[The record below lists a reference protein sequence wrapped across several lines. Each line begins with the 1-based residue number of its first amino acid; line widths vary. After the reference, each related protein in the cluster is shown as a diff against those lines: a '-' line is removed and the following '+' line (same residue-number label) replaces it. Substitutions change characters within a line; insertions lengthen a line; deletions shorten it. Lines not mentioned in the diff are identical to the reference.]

1 MFSFNTLN
9 YEFMTFNPKRIEH
22 VKAKCFLVT
31 NPEVRKYL
39 NDTID
44 KNLNP
49 KNNNAYL
56 VSRDDR
62 IVGYLGVFDLRDYLE
77 LHYAVVGSYRGY
89 KFSLTETTGCQILK
103 EASENLFERYKSI
116 EFIKLDIETSNIRS
130 KKAALAAG
138 YYPYGVDDL
147 NCEEYRRYR

>member
-1 MFSFNTLN
+1 MFSFNTRN

>member
-1 MFSFNTLN
+1 
-9 YEFMTFNPKRIEH
+9 MTFNPKRIEH

-44 KNLNP
+44 KNLNS

>member
-31 NPEVRKYL
+31 NPEVREYL

-56 VSRDDR
+56 VSRDDKV
-62 IVGYLGVFDLRDYLE
+62 VGYLGVFDLRDYLE
-77 LHYAVVGSYRGY
+77 LHYAVIGSYRGH

-116 EFIKLDIETSNIRS
+116 EFIKLDIEASNIRS
-130 KKAALAAG
+130 RKTALAAG
-138 YYPYGVDDL
+138 YYPYGFDDFGF
-147 NCEEYRRYR
+147 EEYRRYK

>member
-1 MFSFNTLN
+1 MFSFNTTN

>member
-1 MFSFNTLN
+1 MVSFNTPN

-89 KFSLTETTGCQILK
+89 KFSLTETTGCQVLK

>member
-1 MFSFNTLN
+1 MFSFNTPN

-31 NPEVRKYL
+31 NPEVREYL

-56 VSRDDR
+56 VSNAKPESQIHDS
-62 IVGYLGVFDLRDYLE
+62 GYR
-77 LHYAVVGSYRGY
+77 AVSCRYDKWFAY
-89 KFSLTETTGCQILK
+89 STTASLTSWFNMARFIVP
-103 EASENLFERYKSI
+103 SEPPC
-116 EFIKLDIETSNIRS
+116 
-130 KKAALAAG
+130 A
-138 YYPYGVDDL
+138 
-147 NCEEYRRYR
+147 

>member
-1 MFSFNTLN
+1 MFSFNTTN
-9 YEFMTFNPKRIEH
+9 YEFMTFNLKRIEH
-22 VKAKCFLVT
+22 VKATCFLVT

>member
-1 MFSFNTLN
+1 MFSFNTPN

-31 NPEVRKYL
+31 NPEVREYL
-39 NDTID
+39 SDTID

-62 IVGYLGVFDLRDYLE
+62 IVGYLGVFDLRNYLE

-138 YYPYGVDDL
+138 YYPYEIDDL

>member
-1 MFSFNTLN
+1 MTSFRTDN

>member
-1 MFSFNTLN
+1 MFSFNTSN

-31 NPEVRKYL
+31 NPEVREYL
-39 NDTID
+39 SDTID

-56 VSRDDR
+56 VSRDDKV
-62 IVGYLGVFDLRDYLE
+62 VGYLGVFDLRNYLE
-77 LHYAVVGSYRGY
+77 LHYAVINSYRGY

>member
-62 IVGYLGVFDLRDYLE
+62 IVGYLSVFDLRDYLE

-103 EASENLFERYKSI
+103 EASENLFERYKLI

>member
-1 MFSFNTLN
+1 MFSFNTPN

-31 NPEVRKYL
+31 NPEVREYL

-138 YYPYGVDDL
+138 YYPYGVDGL

>member
-1 MFSFNTLN
+1 MSSFNTPN

-22 VKAKCFLVT
+22 VKAKYFLIT

>member
-1 MFSFNTLN
+1 MFSFNTTN

-62 IVGYLGVFDLRDYLE
+62 LVGYLGVFDLRDYLE

>member
-1 MFSFNTLN
+1 MFILNTHKK
-9 YEFMTFNPKRIEH
+9 EFMTFNPKRIEH

-31 NPEVRKYL
+31 NPEVREYL